1 MLRSKKLIPALII
14 LFLCFIYFITSEGFV
29 LARNLYWGTR
39 GNDVAQVQRRL
50 KNWGYYKGVVDGVY
64 GARTF
69 SAVKLFQ
76 RKNGLRADGVVGP
89 ATKAALGLPV
99 ADRRVV
105 SGRYKASR
113 GGVSPRDDVYLLAR
127 LIHGEARGEPYIGKV
142 AVGAVVMNRV
152 RHPSFPKTIAAVIF
166 QPGAFDAVDDGQ
178 IWLTPDAESIKAA
191 RDAINGWDPTGGA
204 IYYYN
209 PAKTS
214 SRWIWSRPIIT
225 KIGKHI
231 FAR

>member
-1 MLRSKKLIPALII
+1 MFKNKKLISIFII
-14 LFLCFIYFITSEGFV
+14 LFLCLIYFITSEGFV

-50 KNWGYYKGVVDGVY
+50 KSWGYYKGAVDGVY

-69 SAVKLFQ
+69 AAVKLFQ

-89 ATKAALGLPV
+89 ATKAALGLP
-99 ADRRVV
+99 ATDRRVV
-105 SGRYKASR
+105 SGSYKASR

-127 LIHGEARGEPYIGKV
+127 LIYGEARGEPYIGKV

-209 PAKTS
+209 PAKTT
-214 SRWIWSRPIIT
+214 SRWIWSRPILT